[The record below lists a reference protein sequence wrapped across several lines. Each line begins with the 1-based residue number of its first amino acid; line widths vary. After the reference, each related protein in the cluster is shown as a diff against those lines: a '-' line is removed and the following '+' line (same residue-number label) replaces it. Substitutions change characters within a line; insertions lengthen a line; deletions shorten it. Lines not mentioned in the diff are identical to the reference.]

1 MFSFGG
7 PFDRLSLRF
16 YGGDPMAG
24 RSPIS
29 RQTLGKTFLISLSV
43 LGIGALIELGVAG
56 WTFADRYRVLTSQ
69 TPRIRRTLPS
79 GVPKTPPPEVLDVMA
94 VGDTAL
100 ADAAPGDAPV
110 PPAATPEPVTTPI
123 VPPAKP
129 VPIPLAKLDQKAPPG
144 TRYQELVEQGKI
156 LRSRGDMSNAL
167 TKLREAQVLEPG
179 TPQAITELALTFEKM
194 GLMEKAA
201 EQWKRVHELGEVTG
215 AYFQAAE
222 MRLKQSQSMAIKA
235 ASTVLEQPGSGVN
248 PQATIGIGDIEL
260 ENGNDPAALK
270 KFTLKVPLK
279 LRPRA
284 HVDVHDVVIHVLF
297 YDSVGGKSVVQTSAN
312 VNSRWASPPPDW
324 TEGDTEVLEVDYSQ
338 PRPDPNEITHED
350 RKYFGYNV
358 RLYYKG
364 VLQDTRA
371 EPTRL
376 AAQFVAPQTLE
387 NPPP

>member
-1 MFSFGG
+1 
-7 PFDRLSLRF
+7 
-16 YGGDPMAG
+16 MAG
-24 RSPIS
+24 SSPIS
-29 RQTLGKTFLISLSV
+29 RQTPGKTFLISLSL
-43 LGIGALIELGVAG
+43 LGVAALIELGVAG
-56 WTFADRYRVLTSQ
+56 WTFASRYRVLTSQ
-69 TPRIRRTLPS
+69 PPRIRRTLPA
-79 GVPKTPPPEVLDVMA
+79 GPIKAPVPEALDTMALGDTLAETAQSEPPPE
-94 VGDTAL
+94 
-100 ADAAPGDAPV
+100 
-110 PPAATPEPVTTPI
+110 PPAEPVTTPI
-123 VPPAKP
+123 VPPTKP

-156 LRSRGDMSNAL
+156 LRSRGDMTNAL

-194 GLMEKAA
+194 GLVEKAA
-201 EQWKRVHELGEVTG
+201 EQWKRVYQLGEGTG
-215 AYFQAAE
+215 TYFQAAE
-222 MRLKQSQSMAIKA
+222 ARLKQSQSA
-235 ASTVLEQPGSGVN
+235 ALQTATTVVEQPGSGVN
-248 PQATIGIGDIEL
+248 PQATLGVGDIEVV
-260 ENGNDPAALK
+260 NVSDPSALK

-324 TEGDTEVLEVDYSQ
+324 TEGDVEVLEVDYTQ
-338 PRPDPNEITHED
+338 PRPDPNEIARED

-371 EPTRL
+371 EPVRL

-387 NPPP
+387 NTPP